1 MNEILSFLLQ
11 QAAVVVFMGLVIWT
25 QQKEKND
32 LKAENKVLVEQNSTK
47 MLAMS
52 EGNAIEVKDLNIKL
66 NNRATDAIEA
76 ITENSVAIN
85 ALHSIVKELKD
96 DLK

>member
-52 EGNAIEVKDLNIKL
+52 EGNATEVKDLNIKL